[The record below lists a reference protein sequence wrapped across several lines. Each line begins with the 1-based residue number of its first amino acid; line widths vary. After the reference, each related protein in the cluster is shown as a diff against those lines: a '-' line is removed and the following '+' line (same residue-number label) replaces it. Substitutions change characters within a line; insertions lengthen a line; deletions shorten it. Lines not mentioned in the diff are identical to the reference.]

1 MPDILLI
8 ETATE
13 VCSVA
18 VFSENRI
25 TALRENQ
32 NCSNHAAELTL
43 LVNECMKD
51 AALNFTD
58 LDAVAVSGGPGAY
71 TSLRVGASVAKGLC
85 YALDKPLIAF
95 DTLLVL
101 AAAGKQQIPGDQK
114 LLLLPA
120 VDARRQEVWMALF
133 NEKLELLLSAQPFI
147 LDDGSVWEFC
157 MKMVPDAHER
167 QLMVVG
173 NGTPKIRTQHFGG
186 NPRFPDMVRCSAAYA
201 GETALQ
207 CYLAGEF
214 QNVAYYEPFYMKPPN
229 ITVSKQAPL

>member
-25 TALRENQ
+25 AALREDQ

-43 LVNECMKD
+43 LITECMEE
-51 AALNFTD
+51 ASLNFTD

-85 YALDKPLIAF
+85 YALDKPLVVF
-95 DTLLVL
+95 DTLLAL
-101 AAAGKQQIPGDQK
+101 AAAARKTQDNRK

-120 VDARRQEVWMALF
+120 LDARRQEVWMALY
-133 NEKLELLLSAQPFI
+133 NEKLELLLPARPFI
-147 LDDGSVWEFC
+147 LDEASVWNYC
-157 MKMVPDAHER
+157 TSVVPDAHER
-167 QLMVVG
+167 QLVVIG
-173 NGTPKIRTQHFGG
+173 NGSPKIQSQHFEGT
-186 NPRFPDMVRCSAAYA
+186 PEFPEMIKCSAAHA
-201 GETALQ
+201 GEIALQ
-207 CYLAGEF
+207 RYLAGEF
-214 QNVAYYEPFYMKPPN
+214 QDVAYYEPFYMKPPN